1 MDLNQRVT
9 RRPLPFYRVFLDSG
23 SIKPFRPH
31 WTMGGRDFDTLSA
44 LGRACAAFKYMDDL
58 EELWDPMRP
67 SRDANGQLVHDLF
80 PRPDEVGRS
89 IATRVFNT
97 DSGDHVHIELPTERK
112 TDVDKTRSGLVQSI
126 AFQTNIRRV
135 SNNSMN
141 AQMDVMQLTAPKL
154 VSGMAYSSPN
164 PNVGDRSPFLL
175 DKNNFMASTVARA
188 GLNQTTGLT
197 NTRMLEQI

>member
-1 MDLNQRVT
+1 
-9 RRPLPFYRVFLDSG
+9 
-23 SIKPFRPH
+23 
-31 WTMGGRDFDTLSA
+31 
-44 LGRACAAFKYMDDL
+44 MDDL

-97 DSGDHVHIELPTERK
+97 DSGEHVHIELPTERK
-112 TDVDKTRSGLVQSI
+112 TGVDKTRSGLVQSI
-126 AFQTNIRRV
+126 AFQTNIRRM
-135 SNNSMN
+135 SLN

-164 PNVGDRSPFLL
+164 PNAGDRSPFLL
-175 DKNNFMASTVARA
+175 EKNNFMATANFQA
-188 GLNQTTGLT
+188 GLNQTTNFGGQTKTTL
-197 NTRMLEQI
+197 LEQI